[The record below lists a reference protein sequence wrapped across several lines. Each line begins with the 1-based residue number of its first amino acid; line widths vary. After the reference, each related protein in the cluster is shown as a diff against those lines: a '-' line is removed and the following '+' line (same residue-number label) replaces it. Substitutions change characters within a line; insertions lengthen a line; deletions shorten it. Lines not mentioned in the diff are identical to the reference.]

1 MIHKNKKTNLNKH
14 EKYRKYYLIESAI
27 IIALFIGLYPILKV
41 KNANMPAIK
50 SDLEENINLDFVNV
64 GDKKTLKNLYYIN
77 SNNVEDFISFSPK
90 SNMDVEEILVLK
102 VKEDTDISEIK
113 SKISKRLQK
122 QGESF
127 KNYRPEKYNIIENAV
142 LEEEGQYLIFIVS
155 ENVSSI
161 HKIIKDNFK

>member
-1 MIHKNKKTNLNKH
+1 MIHESKKAKLNKQ
-14 EKYRKYYLIESAI
+14 EKYRKYYLIEMAI
-27 IIALFIGLYPILKV
+27 IIALFIGLYPMLNV
-41 KNANMPAIK
+41 KTANMPAIK
-50 SDLEENINLDFVNV
+50 SALEENINLDFVNA
-64 GDKKTLKNLYYIN
+64 GDEKTLKNLYYIN
-77 SNNVEDFISFSPK
+77 RNDIEDFVSYAPK

-102 VKEDTDISEIK
+102 IKEGTDISEIK
-113 SKISKRLQK
+113 SKVSKRLQK

>member
-1 MIHKNKKTNLNKH
+1 MRYELKRTNLNKH
-14 EKYRKYYLIESAI
+14 KKYRKYYLIEMAI
-27 IIALFIGLYPILKV
+27 IMALFIGLYPILNIKS
-41 KNANMPAIK
+41 ANMSKIRT
-50 SDLEENINLDFVNV
+50 DLEENISLDFVNP
-64 GDKKTLKNLYYIN
+64 GDEKTLKNLYYIN
-77 SNNVEDFISFSPK
+77 KNDIEDFISYAPK
-90 SNMDVEEILVLK
+90 SNMEVEEILVLK
-102 VKEDTDISEIK
+102 VKEGTDVSEVK

-142 LEEEGQYLIFIVS
+142 LKDEGQYLIFIVS

>member
-1 MIHKNKKTNLNKH
+1 MIHKYKKINLYKQK
-14 EKYRKYYLIESAI
+14 KYKYYYLIEIGI
-27 IIALFIGLYPILKV
+27 IIALFIGLYQVLNV
-41 KNANMPAIK
+41 KNANMSVIK
-50 SDLEENINLDFVNV
+50 SDLEKNINLNLVNI
-64 GDKKTLKNLYYIN
+64 GDEKTLKNLYYIN
-77 SNNVEDFISFSPK
+77 KNDIEDFISYAPK
-90 SNMDVEEILVLK
+90 SNMEIEEILILK
-102 VKEDTDISEIK
+102 VKESADISEIK

-161 HKIIKDNFK
+161 HKIIKNKFK